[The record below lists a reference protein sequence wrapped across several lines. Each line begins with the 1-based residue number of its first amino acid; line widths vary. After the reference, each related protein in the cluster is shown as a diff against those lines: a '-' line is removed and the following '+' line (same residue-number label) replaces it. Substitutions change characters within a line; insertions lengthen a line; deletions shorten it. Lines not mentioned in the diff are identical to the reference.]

1 MIDFHSQ
8 LEEQFPGKN
17 YIPTVYNSAELQDN
31 LEHSGGITIS
41 WNAATDDEIPL
52 GAYVKYPL
60 PAADQT
66 EAEAGTLRYILLDP
80 YAPSKESAIPHYQY
94 QPQFKHPQNMLDRIP
109 FWIKSL
115 DASGSPINLKTTS
128 YTGFPYIIAQKLC
141 DFINSEYV
149 TETGDSFFAATV
161 GNTWTYEIPGTI
173 NSSGVVISSNVIIT
187 VSFDGCS
194 IKSAANAI
202 ADAMGCNVYW
212 DWKAKKIRFVVGSTI
227 QGETYNCF
235 HVLGGTTNM
244 GKTLVSGGFAAVTQR
259 LTLPYDPEHPTAEG
273 SYPGSIISRATSG
286 GIRLTTD
293 LIFDDIYPKQELYIK
308 SARQRL
314 CYLTD
319 ENGEFIVDH
328 WEKDGQIVE
337 EGTDGATPVYKTFAK
352 WYVTFK
358 NADGTDYDFD
368 QSLLIQD
375 QPLGLLFQID
385 YDHPQVM
392 SALVGQQ
399 FELTYYPTRQK
410 EHDRNDVS
418 SEFIV
423 EAGEFFIAVK
433 AVGNVILPYTMNSQ
447 AKGTVDMAYST
458 LPPAS
463 AEYDGQTA
471 IVSNQNR
478 IYSCI
483 LNPEDDEY
491 EWGVLKTVSGG
502 DIYIVNH
509 GNLDG
514 TYTSP
519 DTLNGTAIIWNATGN
534 KWDVY
539 GNMLFPCVGDKV
551 TLVNMALSPEQIS
564 DAKDE
569 LLAAANEIINAMTTP
584 SGEYQE
590 TIVLNKSHY
599 NTGGIITSVSVGEET
614 IFERDVEAQDR
625 KHGPVVTQIQQNIDT
640 GIVQVTV
647 GSWTRK
653 TKTGGTVDKL
663 ETVSVS
669 SSSPTNG
676 GDSFSDGSIG
686 EGGGYSGSSGK
697 ETETINQTIL
707 KPDSLFLA
715 TLGNTID
722 AVSCDSEG
730 KVRIESDI
738 YSYITGKYGTKD
750 VTTSCEVSV
759 SSLPPVQ
766 PTQTAGQNLEVE
778 IYVTD
783 RNGDETRITQL
794 NTAYELIDEKR
805 WLRFHFPVGYDM
817 AYEKDGVKVLD
828 DSLTQL
834 FSIGHPAFTD
844 RGLSMTIQAM
854 REGAEGI
861 GGAFKSRVFCRFNP
875 TAQKSAPSTPTGG
888 DYNHPWPGGETPH
901 TATDDVVWYDGIP
914 GGTAQIWSSV
924 ATFTVNGS
932 TPTWSTPQPDSDT
945 ANIDIEFSPNIDCP
959 ADPTGDDPNV
969 DNTSD
974 RNAQGWYDPL
984 KNASTQDIDWSAM
997 IWRAERKVSNGQY
1010 VGGWTKSRIKGEQGA
1025 PAGNTATIYLYKRGA
1040 SVDDVWGSESEASTK
1055 RPNRTLYYKFESK
1068 TLYYNSDCAAGHEV
1082 TSENGWCPQMPS
1094 GDGRLFVTAATA
1106 YNTNA
1111 YDDVAS
1117 GEWADPIQYNGED
1130 GADGFNTATIFVYK
1144 RAASVANDFPFNGTV
1159 YYKFADGKLYTD
1171 NTFATEAT
1179 FNTGWSRDIP
1189 ATDTDHNPCWVRQ
1202 AVALSKEAYDAIL
1215 KTTADNDWS
1224 DPAVKL
1230 VEDGADGTSP
1240 YFADI
1245 DNEMDSVAC
1254 DANGNTTTGYD
1265 VYIGVHV
1272 WHGSTEEDLTKLQTN
1287 SITGFTITPD
1297 AAHKRI
1303 RVQVTSRTLISQVN
1317 TINITIASADS
1328 GDKTLHFV
1336 LNGVRPG
1343 ADGVTPTLF
1352 SLVPNTNVIV
1362 KKKDGTTNVEYVS
1375 CSVGAQS
1382 AINNAYGYEDYP
1394 VSGMEQEGDTV
1405 LLDYSSSDDMIDVYT
1420 EGSWEGGSVP
1430 LGTLYRV
1437 GSTIYEARENGWYAY
1452 TPEIRYQ
1459 IDGGTEQPYS
1469 TQISVSLIN
1478 NNIRFRLLVEDV
1490 QRDVETI
1497 PVVADGDDAVG
1508 YEIDFSQDTIVIPSD
1523 QSSVTIAAFTGTF
1536 YEVVGSTRTQ
1546 KMSAF
1551 VLWKRKTDGTYE
1563 RVMYHRNAGGFE
1575 RQDLVVDDDVEA
1587 LVVTLQETLTNNPS
1601 VYYYKQEVPVLKNG
1615 DSGESGDDAPYYKDE
1630 YALSSSRSSH
1640 PSEDDSSWSPNQPSP
1655 TEQAPYVWKRS
1666 RLFDPNTSDWA
1677 TGSSWVYV
1685 CLTGED
1691 GGQGP
1696 QGNAYTLKTSPSQ
1709 LIYNPTTTNWVG
1721 SSGFRVSR
1729 LNNGQTSSEGT
1740 LTVYHVD
1747 SNGTRGNA
1755 ITPVNEVYSPSSSD
1769 SRCDVVWTINNAVVA
1784 EVSVAIVK
1792 FGEQG
1797 GTGHVGRWYYF
1808 AGEYS
1813 GTPGD
1818 YEMEETQAPYVYT
1831 VSNNTKLF
1839 WMLDFKGEN
1848 PASGVATEAPSDSS
1862 TQWTRMQSEHEYY
1875 IARAYFG
1882 DSAYL
1887 GSFIINGDWMISQQ
1901 GTLNGGTL
1909 SPAYL
1914 NFTPITDPNDPN
1926 VGTFDTTKFVPNFAV
1941 NGANGKVYMNDAHV
1955 RGEIEAQSGHIGG
1968 DDGWAITAKHLQSG
1982 TTGSQNSM
1990 HLATEDFYIQTGSG
2004 SDVRNYQNLRLSV
2017 GSKFFINNEGEMFS
2031 QDGKF
2036 IGGLSTYDGFVE
2048 IDESLTQGSYT
2059 WRGIAIKFS
2068 DANMRDLATFGARDN
2083 HSLVSYG
2090 RLILTRRNANGNYP
2104 THIPVEI
2111 SGEDGSAKFEGAV
2124 LAGKYRVNTSNIV
2137 TYGSADGDQRITD
2150 ANCQVVI
2157 KTDAGDSNVYLESNP
2172 GNGTVIMIKRQNG
2185 SGITKVYENSVSQNK
2200 LIGEFNQG
2208 CLFCVYYNGWI

>member
-319 ENGEFIVDH
+319 ENGEFIVDN

-392 SALVGQQ
+392 SALIGQQ

-491 EWGVLKTVSGG
+491 EWGVLKTISGG

-514 TYTSP
+514 TYTSL

-534 KWDVY
+534 KWNVY

-599 NTGGIITSVSVGEET
+599 NTEGIITSVSVGEET

-676 GDSFSDGSIG
+676 GDSLGDGTFG
-686 EGGGYSGSSGK
+686 PGGGYSGGGSSSK
-697 ETETINQTIL
+697 EQDTINQTVL

-750 VTTSCEVSV
+750 VTAACHVSV
-759 SSLPPVQ
+759 PSFPIIDNTDINNPKSVTLFLEESSSAV
-766 PTQTAGQNLEVE
+766 TEIHKIETAETL
-778 IYVTD
+778 YD
-783 RNGDETRITQL
+783 LSETR
-794 NTAYELIDEKR
+794 R
-805 WLRFHFPVGYDM
+805 WIRVHIQ
-817 AYEKDGVKVLD
+817 KDYHMSLVE
-828 DSLTQL
+828 DSLIQL
-834 FSIGHPAFTD
+834 FTVSHPAFTD
-844 RGLSMTIQAM
+844 RGLSITIQAM

-875 TAQKSAPSTPTGG
+875 TAQKLAPSTPTGG
-888 DYNHPWPGGETPH
+888 DYNHPWPGAETPH
-901 TATDDVVWYDGIP
+901 TETDGVTWYDGIP
-914 GGTAQIWSSV
+914 AGTAQIWSSV

-932 TPTWSTPQPDSDT
+932 TPTWSTPQPESDT

-959 ADPTGDDPNV
+959 ADPTGNDPNA
-969 DNTSD
+969 DNTAA
-974 RNAQGWYDPL
+974 RNAQRWYDPL
-984 KNASTQDIDWSAM
+984 KNASTQGVDWTAM

-1025 PAGNTATIYLYKRGA
+1025 PAGNTATIYLYKRGE
-1040 SVDDVWGSESEASTK
+1040 SVADVWGTPSQASTK

-1094 GDGRLFVTAATA
+1094 GTGRLFVTAATA

-1117 GEWADPIQYNGED
+1117 GEWADPVQYNGDD

-1144 RAASVANDFPFNGTV
+1144 RAASVVNDFPFNGTV

-1254 DANGNTTTGYD
+1254 DANGHPITRQSVQTTVSLLKGSAGYKIETLRVSKDTSDGEVYYYDYDGNEDEPD
-1265 VYIGVHV
+1265 VTTIDDVTVGA
-1272 WHGSTEEDLTKLQTN
+1272 TRLNN
-1287 SITGFTITPD
+1287 SSSVTITITFEETATFNGKKVFCIKLMD
-1297 AAHKRI
+1297 DEDYHYLYM
-1303 RVQVTSRTLISQVN
+1303 TVN
-1317 TINITIASADS
+1317 GIM
-1328 GDKTLHFV
+1328 
-1336 LNGVRPG
+1336 PG
-1343 ADGVTPTLF
+1343 ADGKSP
-1352 SLVPNTNVIV
+1352 
-1362 KKKDGTTNVEYVS
+1362 
-1375 CSVGAQS
+1375 
-1382 AINNAYGYEDYP
+1382 
-1394 VSGMEQEGDTV
+1394 
-1405 LLDYSSSDDMIDVYT
+1405 
-1420 EGSWEGGSVP
+1420 
-1430 LGTLYRV
+1430 
-1437 GSTIYEARENGWYAY
+1437 TIYNLK
-1452 TPEIRYQ
+1452 PSQ
-1459 IDGGTEQPYS
+1459 S
-1469 TQISVSLIN
+1469 QISVGRTDAGGYNPSTASLTCKYTERTGNSAIQEKSIN
-1478 NNIRFRLLVEDV
+1478 GQIANTYYVYFRKRQRSGGAWQSTYYRYNDYLNIPYNTISLTGFSVATFDAVEFIICTGTQQESTISSSSISSHTVIDK
-1490 QRDVETI
+1490 ETVPI
-1497 PVVADGDDAVG
+1497 VSDGMKGTAGDDG
-1508 YEIDFSQDTIVIPSD
+1508 NY
-1523 QSSVTIAAFTGTF
+1523 
-1536 YEVVGSTRTQ
+1536 Y
-1546 KMSAF
+1546 
-1551 VLWKRKTDGTYE
+1551 
-1563 RVMYHRNAGGFE
+1563 
-1575 RQDLVVDDDVEA
+1575 VDEFGRA
-1587 LVVTLQETLTNNPS
+1587 
-1601 VYYYKQEVPVLKNG
+1601 
-1615 DSGESGDDAPYYKDE
+1615 
-1630 YALSSSRSSH
+1630 SSRELDNSGY
-1640 PSEDDSSWSPNQPSP
+1640 PSGLDDTLGPDHDGNNEGWQLTTPEASD
-1655 TEQAPYVWKRS
+1655 TYPYIWKRS
-1666 RLFDPNTSDWA
+1666 RLWDPNEEDWA
-1677 TGSSWVYV
+1677 EDSEWVYICLTGEQGPEGDDAPFEVRDYALGESYTSHSDIQDNQWQSTAPTRTVGHYVWMRIRSFNGGDDPSEATPQNTSYV
-1685 CLTGED
+1685 CLTGD
-1691 GGQGP
+1691 P
-1696 QGNAYTLKTSPSQ
+1696 
-1709 LIYNPTTTNWVG
+1709 
-1721 SSGFRVSR
+1721 
-1729 LNNGQTSSEGT
+1729 GQT
-1740 LTVYHVD
+1740 
-1747 SNGTRGNA
+1747 
-1755 ITPVNEVYSPSSSD
+1755 
-1769 SRCDVVWTINNAVVA
+1769 
-1784 EVSVAIVK
+1784 
-1792 FGEQG
+1792 G
-1797 GTGHVGRWYYF
+1797 GTGHAGRWYDY
-1808 AGEYS
+1808 AGVWGTDVNPQDGVTNTASVGYYVLYYYS
-1813 GTPGD
+1813 GNNKHF
-1818 YEMEETQAPYVYT
+1818 YM
-1831 VSNNTKLF
+1831 NTKG
-1839 WMLDFKGEN
+1839 D
-1848 PASGVATEAPSDSS
+1848 GVANTTTPADSS
-1862 TQWTRMQSEHEYY
+1862 GTANEGWEQIQDDREYY
-1875 IARAYFG
+1875 IVKAIFG
-1882 DSAYL
+1882 DYAQF
-1887 GSFIINGDWMISQQ
+1887 GSFIINGDWMIS
-1901 GTLNGGTL
+1901 TNGSINGV
-1909 SPAYL
+1909 AYNNGAL
-1914 NFTPITDPNDPN
+1914 YNGRAAYTYFDEDNPNTNTGSNFI
-1926 VGTFDTTKFVPNFAV
+1926 PNFAIDGLTGETYQ
-1941 NGANGKVYMNDAHV
+1941 NLAHV
-1955 RGEIEAQSGHIGG
+1955 RGEIEATSGSIGG
-1968 DDGWAITAKHLQSG
+1968 FIIDNTTIKDNHKTNGVSDPNITLYSSG
-1982 TTGSQNSM
+1982 KIKAGDIEITKTQESGYTWSGMQ
-1990 HLATEDFYIQTGSG
+1990 YKSG
-2004 SDVRNYQNLRLSV
+2004 STTHFALGARNYNGDFGGHFRLNSNGTNGGVFDVLVAGNATQSTLSMGLSV
-2017 GSKFFINNEGEMFS
+2017 PINSTERYPIVIQGANNTAASISVQTKASTGDSTTITPSKITTPAIEVTDVKADVFRINPSNIETYES
-2031 QDGKF
+2031 
-2036 IGGLSTYDGFVE
+2036 STHTVD
-2048 IDESLTQGSYT
+2048 
-2059 WRGIAIKFS
+2059 
-2068 DANMRDLATFGARDN
+2068 
-2083 HSLVSYG
+2083 
-2090 RLILTRRNANGNYP
+2090 NANLQMVIKINSGDGNLYLNSQP
-2104 THIPVEI
+2104 
-2111 SGEDGSAKFEGAV
+2111 SDGTV
-2124 LAGKYRVNTSNIV
+2124 LVIRRKD
-2137 TYGSADGDQRITD
+2137 ADGTLYIYNRSRT
-2150 ANCQVVI
+2150 
-2157 KTDAGDSNVYLESNP
+2157 
-2172 GNGTVIMIKRQNG
+2172 
-2185 SGITKVYENSVSQNK
+2185 
-2200 LIGEFNQG
+2200 LIGAFSSG
-2208 CLFCVYYNGWI
+2208 CYMCVYKNNDWI